1 MLRPDS
7 TPRGERGTHLARHTK
22 IIIETD
28 SLILLRG
35 RKSLQAICPE
45 CGVEREMIPIDEVGI
60 VSNLLPLEVEAWMQ
74 QEGLHRLR
82 APDGTLMLCVGSML
96 KHVRRTAE

>member
-7 TPRGERGTHLARHTK
+7 APLGTRGAHVARHTK
-22 IIIETD
+22 ITLETD

-35 RKSLQAICPE
+35 RKPLQAICPE

-60 VSNLLPLEVEAWMQ
+60 ASNLPPLEVEAWMQ

-82 APDGTLMLCVGSML
+82 APDGTLMLCVSSML
-96 KHVRRTAE
+96 KQVRRTTE

>member
-1 MLRPDS
+1 MLRLDS
-7 TPRGERGTHLARHTK
+7 APRGMKGMHLARHTK
-22 IIIETD
+22 ITVETD

-35 RKSLQAICPE
+35 GKPMLAICPE
-45 CGVEREMIPIDEVGI
+45 CGLEREMIPIDEIGI
-60 VSNLLPLEVEAWMQ
+60 VSNLPPSEVEAWMQ

-96 KHVRRTAE
+96 KHVRRTTE